1 MTYRHKKED
10 ITNVTPSRIIPINN
24 SYIMANSLIKAL
36 FMSNLS
42 IYILSLFKILP
53 ECGIFYPVLLSTL
66 AWLAKQVR
74 VSLLWNQSVGREIS
88 FLQQVDYSTEV
99 GR

>member
-1 MTYRHKKED
+1 
-10 ITNVTPSRIIPINN
+10 
-24 SYIMANSLIKAL
+24 MANSLIKAL

-66 AWLAKQVR
+66 AWACKASSGFTTLEINR
-74 VSLLWNQSVGREIS
+74 SVGKFPFFNKLITPRKSAGKALRDPQIFNS
-88 FLQQVDYSTEV
+88 F
-99 GR
+99 